1 MARDFV
7 GFDVLPD
14 DRWPV
19 CPDNG
24 PVLKAVCNDCWIM
37 GWYTEK
43 AFQIWLETR
52 NGRIVSQEGDVRH
65 VVAELTK
72 KEQSKIWVQ
81 EYKPG
86 G

>member
-1 MARDFV
+1 MPRDFV
-7 GFDVLPD
+7 GFNVLPD

-24 PVLKAVCNDCWIM
+24 PVLKAVCNDFRFA

-43 AFQIWLETR
+43 AFQDWLKAR
-52 NGRIVSQEGDVRH
+52 NGQIVSEEGDVRH

-72 KEQSKIWVQ
+72 KEQKEIKRWI
-81 EYKPG
+81 
-86 G
+86 